1 MKEKSREVEEREKE
15 RGKSSP
21 LPCVV
26 VFFFLLL
33 AAFQSSEGR
42 PCWVE
47 HSSSLS
53 LKSHSLSRLPLR
65 ISQRDQQR
73 RGSDRKT
80 EKDGEK
86 RDRRQTC
93 GKQDGGRG
101 GGEIRLRTQELKTG
115 EKVNLKKVRRMEGWR
130 MKSQTTEGWIQ

>member
-15 RGKSSP
+15 REGKALLSRV
-21 LPCVV
+21 LLF
-26 VFFFLLL
+26 FFFLLL

-47 HSSSLS
+47 RSSSLS
-53 LKSHSLSRLPLR
+53 FKSHSLSRLPLR

-101 GGEIRLRTQELKTG
+101 GGEIRLGTQELKTG
-115 EKVNLKKVRRMEGWR
+115 GKVNLKKSQRDGRREDG
-130 MKSQTTEGWIQ
+130 EPNN